1 MDTPTSPAPA
11 SPSSLSLESC
21 LLQLASGTFSYNQLA
36 AFSDLCREGLKKVE
50 AVWPEIDDATRRRL
64 IAEAVELGAA
74 NVLYQFR
81 RLHRLALH
89 DPFAEIRQLA
99 ISGLWEDDSASLL
112 VELLEIAREDE
123 SEDVRAAAVARLGDS
138 LEELQ
143 DLDESPEYV
152 ERIAEFVT
160 DLARDRSQAAIIQRR
175 AIEAVGAVRQSPETR
190 ELIQD
195 AWEHGD
201 QSVEAGALIAMGRTY
216 ESRWR
221 PVVRTAL
228 TSEDPELR
236 FAAARA
242 LGGVGTSDDVPEL
255 AGLAR
260 DEDAEVRQSAI
271 TSLGEIGGQGAIRVL
286 RNLADESDEPDRT
299 AIEEALDYAL
309 LGVEPFRV
317 AT

>member
-36 AFSDLCREGLKKVE
+36 AFSDLSREGLKKVE

-143 DLDESPEYV
+143 
-152 ERIAEFVT
+152 VT

-271 TSLGEIGGQGAIRVL
+271 T
-286 RNLADESDEPDRT
+286 
-299 AIEEALDYAL
+299 
-309 LGVEPFRV
+309 
-317 AT
+317 